1 MKQCSP
7 DDGRRHLSLRCR
19 VLLLKVRTVMRG
31 KSAQTIVS
39 VILLSALSIR
49 PAVGKLVA
57 HYPLNEAQ
65 GTSIADASGNG
76 HNGTLTGSG
85 AQWVDGPAGFGKALR
100 FPGNKTPGPVV
111 NAGKW
116 DPSAGTNKLTV
127 AAWIKWEGP
136 TAYYQGIVGKRDA
149 WNATDTCWALSL
161 NQSDGSIGFSRYD
174 CWPWFGTNIPTANQW
189 QHIAVTFD
197 GTTAILYVGGREV
210 GRSSTFS
217 FGPKRNASVVFGDV
231 DPVGYNP
238 FHGAIDEVRIYDTP
252 LTASQIQDLLLPPP
266 QPVVLGDPKLK
277 AAVES
282 ALGVTNPTADDMLRL
297 TSLTAN
303 KQGISSLTGL
313 ECATN
318 LKTLLIG
325 ENSIADLT
333 PLKDLTRMETLQAQS
348 NQIQDVSPLRN
359 MVALTNLYLPTNQI
373 SDIGPL
379 AGLTKLTSL
388 TLGYNPIQNV
398 SALRNMTV
406 LTRCD
411 LPSCQITDISPL
423 VGLTKLT
430 RLALASNTIQ
440 DVSALRNMNAL
451 TELYL
456 YSNQITDISPLA
468 GLTSLTYLNLS
479 ENTIKDVSALAG
491 MIAMNRLNLYYNNIT
506 DISPLA
512 TLTKIDYLDLISNRI
527 EDVSALEDMTALT
540 SLHLTG
546 NQITDISPL
555 AGLNKLARLSLGWNQ
570 IEDISWLTGLTGLAN
585 ASWGAAALDLRSNP
599 LTYSSCCVYVPRIQA
614 NNPGATI
621 LHDCSYDCS
630 NPPPYSGGS
639 GTVADPYQIAT
650 AEALIYLGNTTRD
663 YSKHFILTVDVDLAG
678 YTFDHAV
685 ISPDVNESLDVTS
698 CTPFT
703 GIFNGNGH
711 TIRNLHIE
719 GSQNLGLF
727 GRVGQCSIM
736 NLGLEDVSIQGTD
749 DCVGG
754 LVGYNEGVLSN
765 CYSTGTVTGDEFVGG
780 LVGENWPG
788 SLSNCYS
795 GCAVSGG
802 SNVIGGLVGYSYGN
816 VSNCYSTGA
825 VTGEGWDV
833 GGLVGLNVGRVSNCY
848 STGNVIGGVRDIS
861 GLVGRNYFGTISS
874 SFWDIQ
880 TSGLTQSAGGTGL
893 STAAMQDINTYLN
906 AGWDFVN
913 EIVNGPNDVWTT
925 PVAGGYPI
933 LAWQHTGPAAIAHW
947 PFDEISG
954 NTAVDIVGGFDGVV
968 SGATWTSGTIGGA
981 LQFNGEGASVDCGK
995 AATLAPAVCTISF
1008 WVRPGMQYI
1017 KRSLLRKSGWGTYE
1031 KEHDISL
1038 TGSGQLV
1045 YAFGNGSQIVTV
1057 QTASK
1062 LPTNQWSH
1070 VAVRRDGAEAAIY
1083 INGVKAASASYSF
1096 APADNGRNLVL
1107 GGGATDS
1114 FAGTLD
1120 DIRIYDQAIDE
1131 EEIAALASQM

>member
-1 MKQCSP
+1 
-7 DDGRRHLSLRCR
+7 
-19 VLLLKVRTVMRG
+19 MRG

-39 VILLSALSIR
+39 IILLSALSIR

-85 AQWVDGPAGFGKALR
+85 AQWVDGPVGFGKALR
-100 FPGNKTPGPVV
+100 FPGNKAPGPLV
-111 NAGKW
+111 NTGKW
-116 DPSAGTNKLTV
+116 DPSAGTNKLSVTV
-127 AAWIKWEGP
+127 WIKWEGP
-136 TAYYQGIVGKRDA
+136 TAYYQGIVGKRDG
-149 WNATDTCWALSL
+149 WSATDTCWALSL
-161 NQSDGSIGFSRYD
+161 DQANGNIGFSRYD
-174 CWPWFGTNIPTANQW
+174 CWPWFGTNIPTVNQW
-189 QHIAVTFD
+189 QHVAVTFD
-197 GTTAILYVGGREV
+197 GATAILYVAGREV
-210 GRSSTFS
+210 GRSNGFS

-238 FHGAIDEVRIYDTP
+238 FHGAIDEVQIYDTV
-252 LTASQIQDLLLPPP
+252 LTASQIQALLLPTP
-266 QPVVLGDPKLK
+266 QPVVFGDPNLK

-282 ALGVTNPTADDMLRL
+282 ALSVTNPTADDMLRL
-297 TSLTAN
+297 TSLVAQQ
-303 KQGISSLTGL
+303 KSIKSLVGL
-313 ECATN
+313 EHAAN
-318 LKTLLIG
+318 LTKLNLL
-325 ENSIADLT
+325 ENQVS
-333 PLKDLTRMETLQAQS
+333 
-348 NQIQDVSPLRN
+348 DVSPL
-359 MVALTNLYLPTNQI
+359 MGLTNLVEL
-373 SDIGPL
+373 
-379 AGLTKLTSL
+379 
-388 TLGYNPIQNV
+388 
-398 SALRNMTV
+398 V
-406 LTRCD
+406 LYGN
-411 LPSCQITDISPL
+411 QITDISPISGL
-423 VGLTKLT
+423 RKLAKLDVRLNQISDISFISGIRNLTQLSLSHNQISDISPLSGLTSLRELDVGYNQISDISPLSDLTSLTYLYLANNQISDVSTLSVLTNLTDLYLFWNRISDISVLSGLTNLTVLKISGNQINDISPLSSMTNITILDIARNQISDISALSGMVNMTVAWLGSNQITDVDPLAGLTMLT
-430 RLALASNTIQ
+430 RLDLS
-440 DVSALRNMNAL
+440 
-451 TELYL
+451 
-456 YSNQITDISPLA
+456 SNQITDISPLS
-468 GLTSLTYLNLS
+468 GLS
-479 ENTIKDVSALAG
+479 KFVD
-491 MIAMNRLNLYYNNIT
+491 
-506 DISPLA
+506 P
-512 TLTKIDYLDLISNRI
+512 
-527 EDVSALEDMTALT
+527 
-540 SLHLTG
+540 
-546 NQITDISPL
+546 
-555 AGLNKLARLSLGWNQ
+555 
-570 IEDISWLTGLTGLAN
+570 
-585 ASWGAAALDLRSNP
+585 SWGGAALDLRNNP
-599 LTYSSCCVYVPRIQA
+599 LTFQSCCVYIPQIQA
-614 NNPGATI
+614 NNSGATI

-663 YSKHFILTVDVDLAG
+663 YSKHFILTADVDLAG

-711 TIRNLHIE
+711 AIRNLHIE

-848 STGNVIGGVRDIS
+848 STGKVIGGVRDIS

-880 TSGLTQSAGGTGL
+880 TSGLTKSAGGTGL
-893 STAAMQDINTYLN
+893 GTAAMQDINTYLN

-933 LAWQHTGPAAIAHW
+933 LAWQHTGPPAIAHW
-947 PFDEISG
+947 PFDETSG

-968 SGATWTSGTIGGA
+968 NGATWTSGTIGGA

-1008 WVRPGMQYI
+1008 WVQPQMQYI
-1017 KRSLLRKSGWGTYE
+1017 KRSLLRKSGWGMNE

-1070 VAVRRDGAEAAIY
+1070 VAVRRDGTEAAIY
-1083 INGVKAASASYSF
+1083 INGVKAASAGYSF
-1096 APADNGRNLVL
+1096 APADNGRNMVL

-1131 EEIAALASQM
+1131 EEIAALAGQM